1 MFKNT
6 IAKVST
12 ILITTGLLFTGAAAA
27 NAEWDASNHLC
38 HYNSENQLECASSHY
53 TVADPY
59 FTDVPSD
66 HIFYQEIEW
75 MAQSGFSKGWTNT
88 TGKAEYRPDA
98 PVKRDAVIV
107 FLYRMAGSPSY
118 THPKVSPFKDVP
130 TTHTF
135 YKEIAWAYENG
146 IANGWGSGANREFR
160 PSENV
165 LRDAV
170 AVFLY
175 RYTGQNSTSTDTPF
189 NDVPSNHVFAKEI
202 AWMYDSGLANGW
214 GAGDNKVYQ
223 PLSPTKRDAMAA
235 FLYRAAGEGVIHT
248 R

>member
-1 MFKNT
+1 MFKST
-6 IAKVST
+6 ITKVST

-27 NAEWDASNHLC
+27 NATPDPSNPLC
-38 HYNSENQLECASSHY
+38 HYNSQNQLECASSDY
-53 TVADPY
+53 VVADPY
-59 FTDVPSD
+59 FTDVPRD
-66 HIFYQEIEW
+66 HIFFQEIEW
-75 MAQSGFSKGWTNT
+75 MAHSGFSKGWTNN
-88 TGKAEYRPDA
+88 GQLEYRPDA
-98 PVKRDAVIV
+98 PIKRDEIIV

-118 THPKVSPFKDVP
+118 TAPKVSPFKDVP

-146 IANGWGSGANREFR
+146 IANGWGSGTNREFR
-160 PSENV
+160 PSEDV
-165 LRDAV
+165 KRDAV

-189 NDVPSNHVFAKEI
+189 DDVRSDHIFAKEI

-214 GAGDNKVYQ
+214 GTGDNKVYQ

>member
-1 MFKNT
+1 MFKST
-6 IAKVST
+6 ITKVST

-27 NAEWDASNHLC
+27 NATPDPSNPLC
-38 HYNSENQLECASSHY
+38 HYNSDNQLECASSDY
-53 TVADPY
+53 VVADPY
-59 FTDVPSD
+59 FADVPRD
-66 HIFYQEIEW
+66 HIFYDEIEW
-75 MAQSGFSKGWTNT
+75 MAYSGYSKGWTDK
-88 TGKAEYRPDA
+88 TGAVQFRPDA

-118 THPKVSPFKDVP
+118 TAPKVSPFKDVP

-165 LRDAV
+165 RRDAV
-170 AVFLY
+170 AAFLY

-189 NDVPSNHVFAKEI
+189 NDVRSNHVFAKEI
-202 AWMYDSGLANGW
+202 AWMYDSGLGNGW
-214 GAGDNKVYQ
+214 GTGDDKNYQ
-223 PLSPTKRDAMAA
+223 PSSPTKRDAMAA
-235 FLYRAAGEGVIHT
+235 FLYRAADEGVIPT